1 MKQVS
6 IKHCNTSQNTS
17 RNRQNYITRK
27 FYLAPDLVLH
37 LIPTIYFFVIRQ
49 VKSFHI

>member
-27 FYLAPDLVLH
+27 FYLHRDVAKFTSLGNFILLP
-37 LIPTIYFFVIRQ
+37 I
-49 VKSFHI
+49 